1 MKRLHT
7 MYYTWIFGLNIGI
20 FVTTCILLLLSP
32 AQMPVH
38 YSLSGGVDRVGSKFV
53 YLIFPL
59 LAVVISAIYVGL
71 AHWQK
76 KDVAHA
82 RLLLTANICS
92 LVLLGVL
99 GVFFQLLGICAVDEP
114 LPMGDWQDRVVQLTF
129 FVTGI
134 LFVVL
139 GNLLPK
145 ATRNTVVGLRTKWS
159 LASDVVWQKSQ
170 RFAGITMVLCG
181 LAMLPCCLVEDG
193 ILCMVLCMLWTILW
207 CAGSVW
213 MSYIYYRRERDM

>member
-1 MKRLHT
+1 MKRL
-7 MYYTWIFGLNIGI
+7 YTQIFGLNIGI
-20 FVTTCILLLLSP
+20 FVTTCILLLFSP
-32 AQMPVH
+32 AEMPIH
-38 YSLSGGVDRVGSKFV
+38 YSLSGGVDRIGSRFA

-59 LAVVISAIYVGL
+59 LAMVISVTFVGL
-71 AHWQK
+71 AHGQK
-76 KDVAHA
+76 QDVARA
-82 RLLLTANICS
+82 RILLTANICI
-92 LVLLGVL
+92 LVLLGVQ
-99 GVFFQLLGICAVDEP
+99 GIFFQLLGICAIDEP
-114 LPMGDWQDRVVQLTF
+114 LPRTGWQDRIVQLTF

-159 LASDVVWQKSQ
+159 LTSDMVWQKSQ

-181 LAMLPCCLVEDG
+181 LAMLPSCLVEDG

-207 CAGSVW
+207 CVGSVW
-213 MSYIYYRRERDM
+213 MSYIYYRREQEG